1 MITQTIA
8 IIGAGFSG
16 LMVAVH
22 LLKNAAHP
30 LTIYLIERRV
40 RIGEGIA
47 YSTLCDSHLLNVP
60 VGKMSAFSNEPDHF
74 LHWLND
80 HFPEQ
85 EIIAKTFVPRKF
97 YSQYLRCILQEAEQ
111 QAPNYVKLERVRDEA
126 IALQINQNK
135 AQIAFKS
142 GKELIVD
149 QVVLAIGNFPRHQAL
164 LTQSSRYINSA
175 WSEQKLPL
183 SSCNEPIL
191 LLGAGLTAIDKI
203 VELIEQG
210 YQGKIY
216 AVSRRGLLPQPHQN
230 ADVYPA
236 FLTPEFIPKTSR
248 SLLRRLR
255 EEIKIAEE
263 NGYNWRSV
271 IDALR
276 EQTPSLWQN
285 LPLPEQKRFLRH
297 VKPYWEI
304 YRHRVSPKIYEKIQ
318 ALLKSK
324 QLVLY
329 AGRILDVSENKNGID
344 VIIHQQFSAKLLQL
358 HVGLVVNCTGLTDN
372 YQQIQHPLLINLLN
386 QGLIRPHPL
395 NIGLDVAKNKALITQ
410 NGNLSQHLY
419 TLGSPCKG
427 LLWETTAVRELRE
440 QAKSLALELCNIHQ
454 RQLNSYP
461 ILTLKIAHQY

>member
-1 MITQTIA
+1 MMAQAIA

-40 RIGEGIA
+40 RIGEGVA
-47 YSTLCDSHLLNVP
+47 YSTLSDSHLLNVP
-60 VGKMSAFSNEPDHF
+60 AGKMSAFSNEPDHF
-74 LHWLND
+74 LDWLNE

-85 EIIAKTFVPRKF
+85 EITAKTFVPRKF
-97 YSQYLRCILQEAEQ
+97 YGQYLRCILQEAEQ
-111 QAPNYVKLERVRDEA
+111 QASNYVKLERVQDEA
-126 IALQINQNK
+126 IALQITQNK
-135 AQIAFKS
+135 AQIALQS
-142 GKELIVD
+142 GKQLIVD

-164 LTQSSRYINSA
+164 LTQTSRYIISA
-175 WSEQKLPL
+175 WSEPKLPL
-183 SSCNEPIL
+183 SSFNDPIL
-191 LLGAGLTAIDKI
+191 LVGSGLTAIDKI
-203 VELIEQG
+203 AELIEQG

-230 ADVYPA
+230 VKVYSS
-236 FLTPEFIPKTSR
+236 FLRPEFIPKTSR

-255 EEIKIAEE
+255 EEIKIAEQ

-285 LPLPEQKRFLRH
+285 LPLQEQKRFLRH
-297 VKPYWEI
+297 LQPYWEI

-324 QLVLY
+324 QLILY
-329 AGRILDVSENKNGID
+329 SGRILDMCENKTGID
-344 VIIHQQFSAKLLQL
+344 VTLHQRFSSKLLQL
-358 HVGLVVNCTGLTDN
+358 HVGLVVNCTGLAEN
-372 YQQIQHPLLINLLN
+372 YHQIQHPLLVNLLN

-395 NIGLDVAKNKALITQ
+395 NIGLDVAKNQALITQ

-427 LLWETTAVRELRE
+427 LLWETTAVREIRE
-440 QAKSLALELCNIHQ
+440 QAKSLALELCSIHQ
-454 RQLNSYP
+454 QHLNSYP
-461 ILTLKIAHQY
+461 ILALKIPH